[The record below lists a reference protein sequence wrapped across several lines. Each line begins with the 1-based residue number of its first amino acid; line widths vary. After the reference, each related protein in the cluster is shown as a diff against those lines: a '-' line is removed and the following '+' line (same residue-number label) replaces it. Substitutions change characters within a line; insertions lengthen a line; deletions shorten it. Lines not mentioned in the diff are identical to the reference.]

1 MEKALNGF
9 DGTILFVSHDRYF
22 INKVATS
29 VVELSRQG
37 TTLYLGDYDYYVA
50 KKEELTAIKEHERQ
64 KAAPSGIAQAQ
75 ATETSDKK
83 HYEINKQNQKTLRK
97 LTREVADLE
106 KQLDTLGK
114 KKTAIET
121 EMSKPAIYNDP
132 IKAADYQS
140 QLEQIDGQI
149 STTENDWEQKSLQL
163 EDIS

>member
-1 MEKALNGF
+1 M
-9 DGTILFVSHDRYF
+9 
-22 INKVATS
+22 
-29 VVELSRQG
+29 
-37 TTLYLGDYDYYVA
+37 
-50 KKEELTAIKEHERQ
+50 
-64 KAAPSGIAQAQ
+64 
-75 ATETSDKK
+75 
-83 HYEINKQNQKTLRK
+83 
-97 LTREVADLE
+97 ADLE